1 MARGLSRVL
10 FGAAVG
16 AKTPNS
22 GGTEQH
28 RSTIALAGSLRPK
41 KASVEAHQAAGDQST
56 SYNLL
61 ITSLKCVS
69 VTDRPK
75 TFVRP
80 LTSLLLCCARTPRV
94 AAFRERQQPELH
106 LGSHIFHLGGLG
118 TLLTWDTHLAST
130 PACSWD
136 GHTACLAQVGN
147 HQAMKQEKKTK
158 TAPQAH
164 VCTLWVRPVRP
175 AGGRAAGWAGQGI
188 SERYGGHVFFHELKT
203 SLLLSLITHK
213 RGPHPCKGGQKSKT
227 QEFIV
232 PGQHRSAE
240 KSSYVH
246 TVQQKRARCPCRRHG
261 TLEV

>member
-1 MARGLSRVL
+1 MSFSNLYLSSSAAHGLLVL
-10 FGAAVG
+10 
-16 AKTPNS
+16 
-22 GGTEQH
+22 
-28 RSTIALAGSLRPK
+28 
-41 KASVEAHQAAGDQST
+41 
-56 SYNLL
+56 
-61 ITSLKCVS
+61 
-69 VTDRPK
+69 
-75 TFVRP
+75 P
-80 LTSLLLCCARTPRV
+80 L
-94 AAFRERQQPELH
+94 
-106 LGSHIFHLGGLG
+106 LGSGSNQNSILDLTFFIWEALG
-118 TLLTWDTHLAST
+118 TLLTWDTDLAST

-164 VCTLWVRPVRP
+164 VRTLWVRPVRP

-240 KSSYVH
+240 KLDFRTLNGQTIVPAFARSHSS
-246 TVQQKRARCPCRRHG
+246 
-261 TLEV
+261 

>member
-1 MARGLSRVL
+1 MSFSNSHLSSSAAHGLLRVL
-10 FGAAVG
+10 
-16 AKTPNS
+16 
-22 GGTEQH
+22 
-28 RSTIALAGSLRPK
+28 
-41 KASVEAHQAAGDQST
+41 
-56 SYNLL
+56 
-61 ITSLKCVS
+61 
-69 VTDRPK
+69 
-75 TFVRP
+75 P
-80 LTSLLLCCARTPRV
+80 L
-94 AAFRERQQPELH
+94 
-106 LGSHIFHLGGLG
+106 LG

-164 VCTLWVRPVRP
+164 VRTLWVRPVRP

>member
-1 MARGLSRVL
+1 MSLSQIDQKLLSGRSHLSSSAAHGLLVL
-10 FGAAVG
+10 
-16 AKTPNS
+16 
-22 GGTEQH
+22 
-28 RSTIALAGSLRPK
+28 
-41 KASVEAHQAAGDQST
+41 
-56 SYNLL
+56 
-61 ITSLKCVS
+61 
-69 VTDRPK
+69 
-75 TFVRP
+75 P
-80 LTSLLLCCARTPRV
+80 L
-94 AAFRERQQPELH
+94 
-106 LGSHIFHLGGLG
+106 LGSGSNQNSILDLTFFIWEALG

-261 TLEV
+261 TLKV

>member
-1 MARGLSRVL
+1 MS
-10 FGAAVG
+10 FS
-16 AKTPNS
+16 N
-22 GGTEQH
+22 
-28 RSTIALAGSLRPK
+28 
-41 KASVEAHQAAGDQST
+41 
-56 SYNLL
+56 
-61 ITSLKCVS
+61 
-69 VTDRPK
+69 
-75 TFVRP
+75 
-80 LTSLLLCCARTPRV
+80 
-94 AAFRERQQPELH
+94 LH
-106 LGSHIFHLGGLG
+106 LSSSAAHGLLVLPLLGSGSNQNSILDLTFFIWEALG

-164 VCTLWVRPVRP
+164 VRTLWVRPVRP

-240 KSSYVH
+240 KSNYVH

-261 TLEV
+261 HFESFWTTVA